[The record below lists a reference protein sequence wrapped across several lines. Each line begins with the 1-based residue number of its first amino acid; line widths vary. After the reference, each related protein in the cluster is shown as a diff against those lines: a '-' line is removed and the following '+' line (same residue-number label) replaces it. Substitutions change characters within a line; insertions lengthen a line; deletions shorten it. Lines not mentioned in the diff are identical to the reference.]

1 MPDVYLPAGWPEGVA
16 SPGAEDWEATAVA
29 WLLDCVPDLRTR
41 TMIRRYPVALAAIA
55 RHVLTGSLEGARQGY
70 RTARSELGE
79 QVPPHAIDAVL
90 SAYRDEGRRLAA
102 AVRAAELVERALRGE
117 PL

>member
-1 MPDVYLPAGWPEGVA
+1 M
-16 SPGAEDWEATAVA
+16 
-29 WLLDCVPDLRTR
+29 LR
-41 TMIRRYPVALAAIA
+41 RRYPVALAAIA
-55 RHVLTGSLEGARQGY
+55 RHVLTGSLQGARQGY

-79 QVPPHAIDAVL
+79 QVPPHAIDAAL
-90 SAYRDEGRRLAA
+90 AAYRYEGRRLAA